1 MQYLRASHISRT
13 RSRVSAVAPSTPSNN
28 TPAQTPAFVPQ
39 RLPVLSME
47 EDERFAEDTSH
58 DYRFEGAG
66 SAAGSVGCC
75 SNFGNDDDLGFLN
88 TLGPKFKTLAD
99 VCKKT

>member
-1 MQYLRASHISRT
+1 M
-13 RSRVSAVAPSTPSNN
+13 
-28 TPAQTPAFVPQ
+28 PAQTLAFVPQ
-39 RLPVLSME
+39 KLPVLSTE
-47 EDERFAEDTSH
+47 EDERYAEDISH

-75 SNFGNDDDLGFLN
+75 SNFGNNDDDLGFLN